1 MKLTNYQRNEV
12 ERLRRRFPSAS
23 EETLRYHVMTETQR
37 ACYWIDQTLTT
48 VFVFGSIIA
57 LIVLCFTFA

>member
-37 ACYWIDQTLTT
+37 ACYWIDETLKTA
-48 VFVFGSIIA
+48 FVFGSIFA
-57 LIVLCFTFA
+57 LIIFCFILA